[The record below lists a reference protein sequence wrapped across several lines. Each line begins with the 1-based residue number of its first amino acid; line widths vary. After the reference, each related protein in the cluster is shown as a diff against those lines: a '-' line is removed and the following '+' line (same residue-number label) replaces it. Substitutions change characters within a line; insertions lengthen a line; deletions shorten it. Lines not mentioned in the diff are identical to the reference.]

1 MHIEGKFKLSE
12 EEIQD
17 LDYISSQSSVGAMY
31 LSVNIYNQI
40 KESRLL
46 DSSNSALWRH
56 HRALTAILCHGYRMG
71 VQAER
76 QKQRAK
82 QSHNEV

>member
-31 LSVNIYNQI
+31 LSMNIYKDIHKN
-40 KESRLL
+40 
-46 DSSNSALWRH
+46 ALSTDKKDISWAH
-56 HRALTAILCHGYRMG
+56 AISLTAILCHGYRMG

-82 QSHNEV
+82 QINNK

>member
-1 MHIEGKFKLSE
+1 MHIVGKFKLSE

-31 LSVNIYNQI
+31 LSVKIYDQV

-46 DSSNSALWRH
+46 DTSNNALWRH
-56 HRALTAILCHGYRMG
+56 HRALTAILCQGYRMG

-82 QSHNEV
+82 QSNNK

>member
-12 EEIQD
+12 EEIQE

-31 LSVNIYNQI
+31 LSVNIYDHI

-56 HRALTAILCHGYRMG
+56 HRAVTAILCHGYRMG

-76 QKQRAK
+76 RKQRAK
-82 QSHNEV
+82 QSNNK